1 LQPAL
6 TALGCWAVQAQV
18 EVRGEARAL
27 LGLGASRW
35 RLCRGPCVAGW
46 VLGALAL
53 GALLSPWADPSSLFP
68 TVAPAAWRQVGA
80 ELVDPVHGVSV
91 DAQGGLGFLV
101 RRAQQAAPAQNAR
114 AACWALAPLAVV
126 VPVWVG
132 APARARARAAAGVL
146 ALGAV
151 LVLLHAV

>member
-1 LQPAL
+1 MSPFDRSLALRVLGFVVVAAALATVVIVATDEAGSTAPMRVARLCALQPAL

-53 GALLSPWADPSSLFP
+53 GALLS
-68 TVAPAAWRQVGA
+68 
-80 ELVDPVHGVSV
+80 
-91 DAQGGLGFLV
+91 
-101 RRAQQAAPAQNAR
+101 
-114 AACWALAPLAVV
+114 
-126 VPVWVG
+126 
-132 APARARARAAAGVL
+132 
-146 ALGAV
+146 
-151 LVLLHAV
+151 